1 MEHLGLII
9 AALSLVGLIYLGT
22 VNHRLTTKRLKTVR
36 RARNDALREIG
47 ELKKTQDFDRKVEAY
62 NKAVLTWKY
71 GDMTPAQ
78 RAKLVTIMRH
88 QQARKKAGHG

>member
-22 VNHRLTTKRLKTVR
+22 VNRRLVSKRIKTVR

-47 ELKKTQDFDRKVEAY
+47 ELKKTQDFDRKLEAY
-62 NKAVLTWKY
+62 HNAVLTWKY

-78 RAKLVTIMRH
+78 RAKLVTIVRH
-88 QQARKKAGHG
+88 QRARRKASHG